1 MTAPVKSIHGDQSD
15 LAGMVGEQVLQQPF
29 EMVDFP
35 APGAPAIPS
44 RTSTPLK
51 QRFCLGE
58 ELLLA

>member
-29 EMVDFP
+29 RDGGFP

-44 RTSTPLK
+44 RRIHAAEAALLPE
-51 QRFCLGE
+51 R

>member
-29 EMVDFP
+29 GDGGFSGTGRPCYSEQGP
-35 APGAPAIPS
+35 
-44 RTSTPLK
+44 STPLK
-51 QRFCLGE
+51 QRFCPS